1 MTVSG
6 SSPMPDTIEFKTFE
20 SRQEA
25 SEALA
30 AELASVLGS
39 ALAERGRASLVV
51 SGGSSPVQMF
61 RALGS
66 APLAWENVTVV
77 PSDERE
83 VPLDHADRN
92 EAMIRRELMT
102 GDADRA
108 SMVSL
113 HPPGDI
119 PSRFDAVVLGMG
131 SDGHTASL
139 FPGSPD
145 LESAIASP
153 GPLAR
158 LDVPR
163 LGAHRISLTPGTLL
177 ATTRLFL
184 LFFGDEKRDVFERA
198 RAAGDASEY
207 PVRMVLHQGRV
218 TVEVYWAP

>member
-1 MTVSG
+1 
-6 SSPMPDTIEFKTFE
+6 MPDTIEFKSFKT
-20 SRQEA
+20 REA
-25 SEALA
+25 ASGALA
-30 AELASVLGS
+30 TELASVLGS
-39 ALAERGRASLVV
+39 VLAEHGRASLVV

-113 HPPGDI
+113 YPAGDI

-139 FPGSPD
+139 FPDSPD
-145 LESAIASP
+145 LEAALASP
-153 GPLAR
+153 VPLAR

-163 LGAHRISLTPGTLL
+163 LGAHRISLTPAVLL
-177 ATTRLFL
+177 ATARLFL
-184 LFFGDEKRDVFERA
+184 LFFGDEKREVFDRA
-198 RAAGDASEY
+198 CASGAVSEY
-207 PVRMVLHQGRV
+207 PVRTVLRQDRV